1 MIAAPKATS
10 HGDGGAAT
18 AGAFAAFTGMSAANA
33 GAAADTASAAT
44 NDNTTFFI
52 EPAPLPVRS
61 DLADTSP
68 RPLRT
73 DFNSGCDRPGRN
85 RTRVASNYAFVVPQR
100 QGEDF
105 GSCCLFGRPGGLL
118 TEIRRRVARG
128 SQFGLSF
135 GKSLSKRRMIH
146 SRLV

>member
-1 MIAAPKATS
+1 
-10 HGDGGAAT
+10 
-18 AGAFAAFTGMSAANA
+18 MSAANA

-73 DFNSGCDRPGRN
+73 EFNSGCDRPGRN
-85 RTRVASNYAFVVPQR
+85 RTRVAWNYAFVVPQR

-105 GSCCLFGRPGGLL
+105 GTCCLFGRLWPLL
-118 TEIRRRVARG
+118 TEIERLLRRGHNFAIAIVNYAPPPAAG
-128 SQFGLSF
+128 A
-135 GKSLSKRRMIH
+135 
-146 SRLV
+146 